1 MKLVA
6 IGGGNY
12 SLNDAEKPYNLEAI
26 DNEIVKLANKKCPRL
41 LYLGFNIRA
50 DYYFSNIKKIFM
62 AKGCQCEYLRFS
74 DFDNQKTVENKFK
87 RADIIFLPGGNTLDY
102 MKKIRKFG
110 LGDYIKLASE
120 RGAVL
125 AGISAGAIIY
135 FETGCSDSRKSET
148 FPKKYTK
155 VNGLGIFNG
164 LIAPHFSSS
173 DRVYDL
179 PRMLNGCKASTIAFG
194 IDECASLVID
204 GEKYRVIKSQAEAKV
219 FKCCNKNGKYNC
231 IELLLEGEVKDLYQK

>member
-12 SLNDAEKPYNLEAI
+12 SLNDAEKPYNLDAI
-26 DNEIVKLANKKCPRL
+26 DDEIVKLANKKCPRL

-74 DFDNQKTVENKFK
+74 EFDNQKTVENKFK

-135 FETGCSDSRKSET
+135 FDAGCSDSRKSET
-148 FPKKYTK
+148 VPKKYTK
-155 VNGLGIFNG
+155 VNGVQLRVDHVGVLGVLAGPFPGEDVVGAALGHPVVAGGDDDVVLRDDAGAHLGVGVLAPPGRQHGNAHEIFVPG
-164 LIAPHFSSS
+164 DVVLALH
-173 DRVYDL
+173 
-179 PRMLNGCKASTIAFG
+179 
-194 IDECASLVID
+194 
-204 GEKYRVIKSQAEAKV
+204 
-219 FKCCNKNGKYNC
+219 
-231 IELLLEGEVKDLYQK
+231 